1 MSCDALE
8 ASGKKV
14 IKTCYILHES
24 AEGRL
29 VKDHLLQ
36 MAQYAEQ
43 WRPTLSAAGFYNV
56 NQSTLSAIFE
66 AIITYL
72 VIIIQFN
79 LALE

>member
-8 ASGKKV
+8 NSGKKV
-14 IKTCYILHES
+14 INTCYILHEGTDS
-24 AEGRL
+24 RL

-36 MAQYAEQ
+36 MAEYAEK
-43 WRPTLSAAGFYNV
+43 WRPTLSAAGFYNI
-56 NQSTLSAIFE
+56 NQSTLSAVFE

-79 LALE
+79 LALA